1 MEVKLML
8 TSQQTTIFIDL
19 QAQQI
24 SDQQQIIADLQQL
37 LQLEQGRRLALVAQL
52 RSIQLRL
59 QLNPV
64 YAPTLILQL
73 KELIAEFE

>member
-8 TSQQTTIFIDL
+8 TSQQTDILLGIKS
-19 QAQQI
+19 QE
-24 SDQQQIIADLQQL
+24 IADLQQL